1 MMYVSA
7 SAAQSDACSFSSERK
22 KKRSEDRFFY
32 STWRLISA

>member
-22 KKRSEDRFFY
+22 KSDPKIAFF
-32 STWRLISA
+32 IQPGG